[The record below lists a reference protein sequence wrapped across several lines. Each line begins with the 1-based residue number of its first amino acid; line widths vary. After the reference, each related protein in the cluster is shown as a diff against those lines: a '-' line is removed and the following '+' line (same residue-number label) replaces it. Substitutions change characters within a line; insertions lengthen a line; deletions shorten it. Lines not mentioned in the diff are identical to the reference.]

1 MATLKKTI
9 TFDLNLFSGSSEAIR
24 QAVRGYYNQAAANMI
39 FQNTIIENIRKGT
52 DDDTETNFILP
63 RRRYSNRIFASLDTP
78 IRSDDEWKKFLLGG
92 SFAEVEYA
100 GIYNSRTYADH
111 ANLFSLPYL
120 PREIIGTDNN
130 EGLSLTTEYYNYYPR
145 FQAAV
150 DSLESELMAPNY
162 YFLDHLLAPLDT
174 PTSTIASIQYP
185 EIKEYLTF
193 TYVNEEKVV
202 DETLKNLFVMDTVK
216 LDELK
221 RRKYIDS
228 PASTFDEDLEKLF
241 SLMPFGNKLEIDSS
255 FASQGKGKY
264 DFRDIIEQNEY
275 EVRFLEIVKEVF
287 QGEAGLQPT
296 TTNFG
301 LNLEQTSSTGTMQTN
316 LETIQTVPLQVV
328 DVPTMLLY
336 ASNNPTSETNDITVF
351 RPEEYAT
358 QIDDAFDTTGI
369 YRYENTEKSLS
380 VLNDFVSKVEEKF
393 DDIRTEDLGTFLNQ
407 AGESKYFEPVAFRI
421 QKIGG
426 GPTGDARTENTI
438 QNIWFY
444 NRNHAITY
452 LDTQVKYDTDY
463 TYKIFSYVLVQGYK
477 YATSDMII
485 TRQIATRE
493 VLGKK
498 LFCLEFYNP
507 TTGQA
512 TPSMLGDELSGTP
525 TPSVTVPALDF
536 EDDADGF
543 GGYGGGG
550 GIPPS
555 LDFDGSSG
563 GGGLPSTPPVTVPA
577 LDSGVGGDGLPST
590 PPVTVPALDSGGGG
604 GEGAFDFGQTLENIF
619 TSDAQINSDRP
630 YLADFN
636 LTIEPSLKL
645 LEIPIEEK
653 RMRIVDHPP
662 NDLATT
668 PHHLKDQSN
677 RLAFY
682 LKYDTFSKD
691 IEPYPT
697 ALTPQDLQNKDAYLE
712 GKDFLEISKMMEQ
725 SVSRAST
732 IEVYRTQTMPTSYQ
746 SFDGSLRNA
755 ISLRQSSGDIV
766 TDHLFVKRVRENTK
780 YYYVFRALNQN
791 RVAGE
796 FSPIFEAEL
805 INDGGYV
812 YGKFEQF
819 SEEEVAVPEPK
830 EPLLPIKKL
839 INILPNIQHLQLDT
853 SGVDF
858 SKASVDQLY
867 QVSLASDVEDPIWT
881 KTFKVRLTSK
891 KTGRKIDLNIHFDKK
906 VNK

>member
-1 MATLKKTI
+1 MTTLKKTI
-9 TFDLNLFSGSSEAIR
+9 TFDLNLFSGSSESIR
-24 QAVRGYYNQAAANMI
+24 QAVKSYYTQEDANM
-39 FQNTIIENIRKGT
+39 FFENTMTDNIIKGT
-52 DDDTETNFILP
+52 DDETQTNFILP
-63 RRRYSNRIFASLDTP
+63 RRKYSNRISDSLDTN

-92 SFAEVEYA
+92 SLADMEYP
-100 GIYNSRTYADH
+100 GIYNSRTYTDH

-145 FQAAV
+145 FQAEV

-162 YFLDHLLAPLDT
+162 YFLTNFLS
-174 PTSTIASIQYP
+174 PTKTRNSTIASAQYLD
-185 EIKEYLTF
+185 IKEYLSF
-193 TYVNEEKVV
+193 TYVNEEKTI
-202 DETLKNLFVMDTVK
+202 DETLKNLFVMDTVNLNEMK
-216 LDELK
+216 LDRLT
-221 RRKYIDS
+221 DS

-241 SLMPFGNKLEIDSS
+241 SLMPFGNKLEIDSE
-255 FASQGKGKY
+255 FASQGESS
-264 DFRDIIEQNEY
+264 FRDIVEQNEY
-275 EVRFLEIVKEVF
+275 EVRFLEIIKEVF
-287 QGEAGLQPT
+287 QREVELQPT
-296 TTNFG
+296 IINFG
-301 LNLEQTSSTGTMQTN
+301 LNLEQTSSTGMMQRN

-351 RPEEYAT
+351 RPVVYKD
-358 QIDDAFDTTGI
+358 QIDDALDTTGI

-577 LDSGVGGDGLPST
+577 LDSG
-590 PPVTVPALDSGGGG
+590 GGG

-766 TDHLFVKRVRENTK
+766 TDHLFVERVRENTK

>member
-1 MATLKKTI
+1 MTTLKKTI
-9 TFDLNLFSGSSEAIR
+9 TFDLNLFSGSSESIR
-24 QAVRGYYNQAAANMI
+24 QAVKGYYTQEDANM
-39 FQNTIIENIRKGT
+39 FFENTTIDNIVKGT
-52 DDDTETNFILP
+52 DDETQTNFILP
-63 RRRYSNRIFASLDTP
+63 RRKYSNRIFDSLDTN

-92 SFAEVEYA
+92 SFADMEYP
-100 GIYNSRTYADH
+100 GIYNSRTYTDH

-145 FQAAV
+145 FQAEV

-162 YFLDHLLAPLDT
+162 YFLTNFLS
-174 PTSTIASIQYP
+174 PTKTRNSTIASVQYLD
-185 EIKEYLTF
+185 IKEYLSF
-193 TYVNEEKVV
+193 TYVNEEKTI
-202 DETLKNLFVMDTVK
+202 DETLKNLFVMDAVNLNEMKIDRLT
-216 LDELK
+216 
-221 RRKYIDS
+221 DS
-228 PASTFDEDLEKLF
+228 PASTFDEDLTKLF
-241 SLMPFGNKLEIDSS
+241 SLMPFGNKLEIDSE
-255 FASQGKGKY
+255 FASQGESS
-264 DFRDIIEQNEY
+264 FRDIVEQNEY
-275 EVRFLEIVKEVF
+275 EVRFLEIIKEVF
-287 QGEAGLQPT
+287 QGEAALST
-296 TTNFG
+296 STINFG
-301 LNLEQTSSTGTMQTN
+301 LNLEQTSSTGMMQRN

-351 RPEEYAT
+351 RPVVYED
-358 QIDDAFDTTGI
+358 QIDDALDTTGI

-380 VLNDFVSKVEEKF
+380 VLNDFVSEIENKF
-393 DDIRTEDLGTFLNQ
+393 DSNKTEDLGTFLDQ
-407 AGESKYFEPVAFRI
+407 AGESKYYEPVAFRI

-444 NRNHAITY
+444 NRSGAITY
-452 LDTQVKYDTDY
+452 LDTQVKYNTDY

-477 YATSDMII
+477 YVTSDMII

-507 TTGQA
+507 TTGQTSPSLIGDHIMV
-512 TPSMLGDELSGTP
+512 TPSKDSRTDG
-525 TPSVTVPALDF
+525 PSDPFGSDTV
-536 EDDADGF
+536 
-543 GGYGGGG
+543 
-550 GIPPS
+550 
-555 LDFDGSSG
+555 FDPNNP
-563 GGGLPSTPPVTVPA
+563 LATK
-577 LDSGVGGDGLPST
+577 
-590 PPVTVPALDSGGGG
+590 
-604 GEGAFDFGQTLENIF
+604 
-619 TSDAQINSDRP
+619 AQINSDLP

-645 LEIPIEEK
+645 LEIPLEEK

-662 NDLATT
+662 NDLVVT

-682 LKYDTFSKD
+682 LKYDTFSKNT
-691 IEPYPT
+691 EHYPT
-697 ALTPQDLQNKDAYLE
+697 ALTTQDTENKDAYLE
-712 GKDFLEISKMMEQ
+712 GKDFLEVSKMMEQ

-732 IEVYRTQTMPTSYQ
+732 IEVYRTETKPTSYQ
-746 SFDGSLRNA
+746 GFEGTLRNRIA
-755 ISLRQSSGDIV
+755 LRQPSGDIA
-766 TDHLFVKRVRENTK
+766 TDHLFVERVRENTK

-805 INDGGYV
+805 INDGGYT

-819 SEEEVAVPEPK
+819 SEEELGIPNPK
-830 EPLLPIKKL
+830 EPFLPIKKL

-858 SKASVDQLY
+858 SEASVDQIG
-867 QVSLASDVEDPIWT
+867 QINLASDIEDPIWT

-891 KTGRKIDLNIHFDKK
+891 KTGRKIDLNIHFDTK
-906 VNK
+906 